1 MAVSTLQLV
10 ELVLHGAAFLCGI
23 ACASALTVA
32 QGEFGGW
39 CILYGTVS
47 WNGTVLV
54 PKPSSHLSLCYFISG
69 VSIVVALY
77 CFSSLLY
84 GIFGCC
90 TGESQW
96 DRSWLRVTLVVTI
109 IILFFLL
116 ISACILRVGMD
127 VFCASI
133 METKRVS
140 SCRDAQHESW
150 ASYSPVHF
158 YSNLSSAQ
166 SSAWVTVFLWCLLT
180 ARLLVQ
186 RRQEPRI
193 LLLRHNDPECSAEA
207 EATFGGNLIR
217 P

>member
-1 MAVSTLQLV
+1 M
-10 ELVLHGAAFLCGI
+10 
-23 ACASALTVA
+23 
-32 QGEFGGW
+32 
-39 CILYGTVS
+39 
-47 WNGTVLV
+47 LV